1 MIREALGIAGTGLLI
16 VFLALIIL
24 SLSVKLMSFVVKL
37 TTKKGGK

>member
-1 MIREALGIAGTGLLI
+1 MVREALVVAGTGLLI

-24 SLSVKLMSFVVKL
+24 SLSVKFMSFVIKS